1 MSKEKKIS
9 QNPYIAKDELLVKLG
24 FREMIDITKLLYN
37 EGQIDGVPKNPR
49 YLKESE
55 HDNLVKSLADSPE
68 FLEYKPLMVYGLED
82 GTYVTICGNMR
93 LRVANELRIGG
104 NTNFDKLPC
113 FVLKT
118 DTPIQK
124 IKEYAIKDNVQA
136 GNWDWDEL
144 ANGDWKVDE
153 LQDWGVDCSF
163 LTDTEPVEQMS
174 ERKETEDDNYDE
186 NEHEIETK
194 CKLGDI
200 WQLGQHRLMCGDS
213 TDAAQV
219 ALLLDGQQI
228 QLYLTDPPYNVAY
241 GYDNS
246 TTEGHRKDGLVV
258 LNDKMDNDK
267 FEQFLTNAFN
277 AANANMRKGASFY
290 IFHSD
295 GYSYWFRKA
304 LINTV
309 DLELRENLIWVKN
322 SMVLGRQDYQW
333 RHEPCLYGWKKG
345 ASHNWFSDRKQTTVM
360 EFDRPTKSVEHP
372 TMKPIP
378 LFAYLIQNSSQEGW
392 NVYDSFGG
400 SGTTVMACE
409 QLDRN
414 GFLMELDPH
423 YCDVIINRWET
434 YTGKK
439 AEKIKENENE

>member
-1 MSKEKKIS
+1 MAKKQNNTLNELGVKERIS
-9 QNPYIAKDELLVKLG
+9 LSCLEL
-24 FREMIDITKLLYN
+24 N
-37 EGQIDGVPKNPR
+37 EGQIVGIPKNPR
-49 YLKESE
+49 YLKGEE
-55 HDNLVKSLADSPE
+55 HDKLKKSLKDSPE
-68 FLEYKPLMVYGLED
+68 LLQYKPLMVYAIEG
-82 GTYVTICGNMR
+82 GKFVVVCGNMR
-93 LRVANELRIGG
+93 LRICQELHNECVEG
-104 NTNFDKLPC
+104 FDALPC
-113 FVLKT
+113 FVLNK
-118 DTPIQK
+118 DVPIAK

-144 ANGDWKVDE
+144 ANGDWEVEE

-163 LTDTEPVEQMS
+163 LTDTEPVEEMP
-174 ERKETEDDNYDE
+174 ERKETEDDEYDE
-186 NEHEIETK
+186 NEHEIEAK

-200 WQLGQHRLMCGDS
+200 WQLGRHRLMCGDS
-213 TDAAQV
+213 TDASQV
-219 ALLLDGQQI
+219 AKLLGGTNI

-241 GYDNS
+241 GYDGAA
-246 TTEGHRKDGLVV
+246 TEGHRKDGLVV

-267 FEQFLTNAFN
+267 FEEFLTNAFN
-277 AANANMRKGASFY
+277 AANANMEKGASFY

-345 ASHNWFSDRKQTTVM
+345 SSHNWFSDRKQTTVM

-400 SGTTVMACE
+400 SGTTIMACE
-409 QLDRN
+409 QLGRN
-414 GFLMELDPH
+414 GFSMELDPH

-439 AEKIKENENE
+439 AEKIKV

>member
-1 MSKEKKIS
+1 MAKKQNNTLNELGVKERIS
-9 QNPYIAKDELLVKLG
+9 LSCLEL
-24 FREMIDITKLLYN
+24 N
-37 EGQIDGVPKNPR
+37 EGQIVGIPKNPR
-49 YLKESE
+49 YLKGEE
-55 HDNLVKSLADSPE
+55 HDKLKKSLKDSPE
-68 FLEYKPLMVYGLED
+68 LLQYKPLMVYAIEG
-82 GTYVTICGNMR
+82 GKFVVVCGNMR
-93 LRVANELRIGG
+93 LRICQELHNECVEG
-104 NTNFDKLPC
+104 FDALPC
-113 FVLKT
+113 FVLNK
-118 DTPIQK
+118 DVPIAK

-144 ANGDWKVDE
+144 ANGDWEVEE

-163 LTDTEPVEQMS
+163 LTDTEPVEEMP
-174 ERKETEDDNYDE
+174 ERKETEDDEYDE
-186 NEHEIETK
+186 NEHEIEAK

-200 WQLGQHRLMCGDS
+200 WQLGRHRLMCGDS
-213 TDAAQV
+213 TDASQV
-219 ALLLDGQQI
+219 AKLLGGTKI

-241 GYDNS
+241 GYDGAA
-246 TTEGHRKDGLVV
+246 TEGHRKDGLVV

-267 FEQFLTNAFN
+267 FEEFLTNAFN
-277 AANANMRKGASFY
+277 AANANMEKGASFY

-345 ASHNWFSDRKQTTVM
+345 SRHNWFSDRKQTTVM

-400 SGTTVMACE
+400 SGTTIMACE
-409 QLDRN
+409 QLGRN
-414 GFLMELDPH
+414 GFSMELDPH

-439 AEKIKENENE
+439 AEKIKV

>member
-1 MSKEKKIS
+1 MAKKQNNTLSELGVKERIS
-9 QNPYIAKDELLVKLG
+9 LSCLEL
-24 FREMIDITKLLYN
+24 N
-37 EGQIDGVPKNPR
+37 EGQIVGIPKNPR
-49 YLKESE
+49 YLKGEE
-55 HDNLVKSLADSPE
+55 HDKLKKSLKDSPE
-68 FLEYKPLMVYGLED
+68 LLQYKPLMVYAAEG
-82 GTYVTICGNMR
+82 GRFVVICGNMR
-93 LRVANELRIGG
+93 LRICQELHNEGVEG
-104 NTNFDKLPC
+104 FDALPC
-113 FVLKT
+113 FVLNK
-118 DTPIQK
+118 DVSIAK

-144 ANGDWKVDE
+144 ANGDWEVDD

-163 LTDTEPVEQMS
+163 LTDTEPVKEMS
-174 ERKETEDDNYDE
+174 ERKETEDDAYDE
-186 NEHEIETK
+186 DEHEIEAK

-200 WQLGQHRLMCGDS
+200 WQLGRHRLMCGDS
-213 TDAAQV
+213 TDASQV
-219 ALLLDGQQI
+219 AKLLGGTNI

-241 GYDNS
+241 GYNGAP
-246 TTEGHRKDGLVV
+246 TEKHRKDGLIV

-267 FEQFLTNAFN
+267 FEEFLTNAFN
-277 AANANMRKGASFY
+277 AANANMEKGASFY

-322 SMVLGRQDYQW
+322 SMTLGRQDYQW

-360 EFDRPTKSVEHP
+360 EFDRPTKSVEYP

-400 SGTTVMACE
+400 SGTTIMACE

-414 GFLMELDPH
+414 GFSMELDPH

-439 AEKIKENENE
+439 AEKITV